1 MKSLLAIVLLIS
13 IAYVNAWAQGVK
25 PTTITDL
32 AKYTGADRERIL
44 YEGAKKEGKLVWY
57 TSLVPYKEIAKVFA
71 AKYPGITVD
80 IYRATG
86 FDIANR
92 ILAESQA
99 KRYIVDA
106 IEATP
111 PSLMLLRDS
120 QLLLPY
126 NSPHLTR
133 YPDVAKE
140 THSKGMV
147 VWTTDRESLNGV
159 GYNKNLIAAVDLPK
173 KFDDLLK
180 PALKAKMS
188 TANNETGARAIGA
201 ILKAKGE
208 AFIRKLKDQ
217 EIRPHAIT
225 AAGLT
230 DLLISGEVPI
240 SFTMIQTDLTLPAS
254 KGAPVAWL
262 PMEVVAVN
270 AGGAAVYANTPHPHA
285 ALLFV
290 DFLISPDGQKMYS
303 EKLLYGSAA
312 TDYGFERWYPEKGL
326 TTAEYQE
333 HSDRWM
339 KLLREITRK

>member
-1 MKSLLAIVLLIS
+1 LNHFFALILLIAIGFGS
-13 IAYVNAWAQGVK
+13 AWGQGVK
-25 PTTITDL
+25 PATITDV
-32 AKYTGADRERIL
+32 AKFTGADRERLL

-57 TSLVPYKEIAKVFA
+57 TSLVPHKEIAKVFSS
-71 AKYPGITVD
+71 KYPGVTVEIYRTTGVD
-80 IYRATG
+80 IS
-86 FDIANR
+86 NR

-99 KRYIVDA
+99 KRHVVDA
-106 IEATP
+106 IETTP

-120 QLLLPY
+120 QLLMPY
-126 NSPHLTR
+126 SSPYLAR

-140 THSKGMV
+140 KHSAGLV
-147 VWTTDRESLNGV
+147 VWTTDRESLIGV
-159 GYNKNLIAAVDLPK
+159 GYNKNLMAAADLPR

-180 PALKAKMS
+180 PALKGKMS

-201 ILKAKGE
+201 ILKGKGE
-208 AFIRKLKDQ
+208 AFVRKLKEQ
-217 EIRPHAIT
+217 QIRPHAIT

-230 DLLISGEVPI
+230 DLVISGEVPI

-254 KGAPVAWL
+254 RGAPVAWL

-270 AGGAAVYANTPHPHA
+270 AGGAAVYADAPHPHA

-290 DFLISPDGQKMYS
+290 DFLISPYGQKMFS
-303 EKLLYGSAA
+303 EKLFYGSAA

-326 TTAEYQE
+326 TTAEYE
-333 HSDRWM
+333 ERADRWM

>member
-1 MKSLLAIVLLIS
+1 MNHFFALILLIAIGFGS
-13 IAYVNAWAQGVK
+13 AWGQGVK
-25 PTTITDL
+25 PATITDV
-32 AKYTGADRERIL
+32 AKFTGADRERLL

-57 TSLVPYKEIAKVFA
+57 TSLVPHKEIAKVFSS
-71 AKYPGITVD
+71 KYPGVTVEIYRTTGVD
-80 IYRATG
+80 IS
-86 FDIANR
+86 NR

-99 KRYIVDA
+99 KRHVVDA
-106 IEATP
+106 IETTP

-120 QLLLPY
+120 QLLMPY
-126 NSPHLTR
+126 SSPYLAR

-140 THSKGMV
+140 KHSAGLV
-147 VWTTDRESLNGV
+147 VWTTDRESLIGV
-159 GYNKNLIAAVDLPK
+159 GYNKNLMAAADLPR

-180 PALKAKMS
+180 PALKGKMS

-201 ILKAKGE
+201 ILKGKGE
-208 AFIRKLKDQ
+208 AFVRKLKEQ
-217 EIRPHAIT
+217 QIRPHAIT

-230 DLLISGEVPI
+230 DLVISGEVPI

-254 KGAPVAWL
+254 RGAPVAWL

-270 AGGAAVYANTPHPHA
+270 AGGAAVYADAPHPHA

-290 DFLISPDGQKMYS
+290 DFLISPYGQKMFS
-303 EKLLYGSAA
+303 EKLFYGSAA

-326 TTAEYQE
+326 TTAEYE
-333 HSDRWM
+333 ERADRWM

>member
-1 MKSLLAIVLLIS
+1 MNHFFALILLIAIGFGS
-13 IAYVNAWAQGVK
+13 AWGQGVK
-25 PTTITDL
+25 PATITDV
-32 AKYTGADRERIL
+32 AKFTGADRERLL

-57 TSLVPYKEIAKVFA
+57 TSLVPHKEIAKVFSS
-71 AKYPGITVD
+71 KCPGVTVEIYRTTGVD
-80 IYRATG
+80 IS
-86 FDIANR
+86 NR

-99 KRYIVDA
+99 KRHVVDA
-106 IEATP
+106 IETTP

-120 QLLLPY
+120 QLLMPY
-126 NSPHLTR
+126 SSPYLAR

-140 THSKGMV
+140 KHSAGLV
-147 VWTTDRESLNGV
+147 VWTTDRESLIGV
-159 GYNKNLIAAVDLPK
+159 GYNKNLMAAADLPR

-180 PALKAKMS
+180 PALKGKMS

-201 ILKAKGE
+201 ILKGKGE
-208 AFIRKLKDQ
+208 AFVRKLKEQ
-217 EIRPHAIT
+217 QIRPHAIT

-230 DLLISGEVPI
+230 DLVISGEVPI

-254 KGAPVAWL
+254 RGAPVAWL

-270 AGGAAVYANTPHPHA
+270 AGGAAVYADAPHPHA

-290 DFLISPDGQKMYS
+290 DFLISPYGQKMFS
-303 EKLLYGSAA
+303 EKLFYGSAA

-326 TTAEYQE
+326 TTAEYE
-333 HSDRWM
+333 ERADRWM